1 MYAVEGANLR
11 PGASAWYILQ
21 ASVPAHLRREP
32 RAEEW
37 FRYRDLYAMGQ
48 RDLGMEPILER
59 KRSVNRFVY
68 FLRVPP
74 RLVATCLVSY
84 VRGWG
89 GVLFV
94 SVYLSESVGSSRV
107 KELVEALA
115 RI

>member
-1 MYAVEGANLR
+1 MPVGQH
-11 PGASAWYILQ
+11 AWFILQ
-21 ASVPAHLRREP
+21 ASVPAQHRREP

-37 FRYRDLYAMGQ
+37 FRYRDLFAMGQ

-59 KRSVNRFVY
+59 KRSVSRFVY

-74 RLVATCLVSY
+74 RLVATFLVSY

-94 SVYLSESVGSSRV
+94 SLYLSEPVGSSRM

>member
-21 ASVPAHLRREP
+21 ASVPAQFRREP

-37 FRYRDLYAMGQ
+37 FRYRDIYAMGQ

-59 KRSVNRFVY
+59 KRSVSRFVY
-68 FLRVPP
+68 FVRVPP
-74 RLVATCLVSY
+74 RLVASFLVSY
-84 VRGWG
+84 VRGVG
-89 GVLFV
+89 RGSFCKPV
-94 SVYLSESVGSSRV
+94 SVGAGGYRV

>member
-1 MYAVEGANLR
+1 MSSLRFTARVPVYDANLR
-11 PGASAWYILQ
+11 VGDSAWFILQ

-59 KRSVNRFVY
+59 KRSVSRFVY

-74 RLVATCLVSY
+74 
-84 VRGWG
+84 
-89 GVLFV
+89 
-94 SVYLSESVGSSRV
+94 LSF
-107 KELVEALA
+107 LA
-115 RI
+115 YPAVVC